1 MQRTSENE
9 KKKQDRL
16 TLKIMLR
23 SELTKEVEDEI
34 AREITK
40 REKKVEA

>member
-1 MQRTSENE
+1 
-9 KKKQDRL
+9 
-16 TLKIMLR
+16 MLR

-40 REKKVEA
+40 REKKVDA